1 MLLTLLQNK
10 RIIQLKLSGSSEM
23 LDLIVLGIVPGTSFV
38 ITLWWALVFALVAAI
53 AVFIYIEASK
63 KSVSSFGTLE
73 STDAEAELSELTI

>member
-1 MLLTLLQNK
+1 
-10 RIIQLKLSGSSEM
+10 M

-53 AVFIYIEASK
+53 AVFIYVEASK

-73 STDAEAELSELTI
+73 SADAEAELSELAV